1 MDIRSLGLGLAFA
14 LMWSSAFTSARVVVA
29 YAPPLTALTLRFLA
43 SGIIAIGIALAL
55 RQTARLSRGQWRGVV
70 IFGLCQN
77 ALYLGLNFVA
87 MQWIGASVASIIAST
102 MPLLVA
108 LIGWAFLRD
117 RLPPLAALGLV
128 AGFAGVAIIMGGRM
142 AGGLDL
148 LAVAL
153 CAVAA
158 LALATATLAV
168 RGAASGGNLMMVV
181 GLQMLV
187 GAAALLPP
195 ALALETWS
203 VDWSW
208 PLVVAFTYTVL
219 VPGVLATLVWFVLV
233 ERIGAVK
240 AATFHFLNPVFGVVI
255 AAVLLGE
262 ALGATDALG
271 VAVVAAGILA
281 VQLARRRSA
290 ETGAARAAAEQPGG
304 AVGFTSE
311 TAQEDIMF
319 DYSDS
324 HSTISSDRV
333 NGTEVYGA
341 GGEKIGHIDH
351 LVIDKKSGKITYAVM
366 GFGGFLG
373 MGEEHHPIPW
383 AKLEYDTGLNG
394 YRTDITEEQL
404 KGAPERPERW
414 YEDRR
419 WEEAAY
425 THYGAPYYWI

>member
-1 MDIRSLGLGLAFA
+1 MDLKSLALGLGFA
-14 LMWSSAFTSARVVVA
+14 LMWSSAFTSARVVVS
-29 YAPPLTALTLRFLA
+29 YAPPLTALTVRFLA
-43 SGIIAIGIALAL
+43 SGIIAVGIALAL
-55 RQTARLSRGQWRGVV
+55 RQTARLTRGQWRGVV

-77 ALYLGLNFVA
+77 AVYLGLNFVA

-108 LIGWAFLRD
+108 LIGWVMLRD
-117 RLPPLAALGLV
+117 RLSPVAAAGLV

-153 CAVAA
+153 CGIAA

-168 RGAASGGNLMMVV
+168 RGAAAGGNLMMIV

-187 GAAALLPP
+187 GAAALAGP
-195 ALALETWS
+195 ALAFETWE
-203 VDWSW
+203 VTWNW
-208 PLVVAFTYTVL
+208 PLVVAFSYTVL

-233 ERIGAVK
+233 GRIGAVR

-262 ALGATDALG
+262 ALGPMDALG
-271 VAVVAAGILA
+271 VAVVAGGILA
-281 VQLARRRSA
+281 VQTARKPKAKIGR
-290 ETGAARAAAEQPGG
+290 EMQPGEQPDG
-304 AVGFTSE
+304 AVGFVG

-319 DYSDS
+319 DYSES
-324 HSTISSDRV
+324 HDKISSDRV
-333 NGTEVYGA
+333 NGTEVFGA

-351 LVIDKKSGKITYAVM
+351 LVIDKVSGKISYAVM
-366 GFGGFLG
+366 GFGGLFG
-373 MGEEHHPIPW
+373 MGEDHYPIPW
-383 AKLEYDTGLNG
+383 AKLHYDTSLHG

-404 KGAPERPERW
+404 RGAPERTDRW
-414 YEDRR
+414 YDDRR
-419 WEEAAY
+419 WEEATYA
-425 THYGAPYYWI
+425 HFGAPYYWI